1 MLCRKCMVV
10 MKSGT
15 SYEQKKNDNGRGYKR
30 YDECPKCH
38 DKVYNSSLNF
48 QETLVRVSEKRR
60 NK

>member
-1 MLCRKCMVV
+1 MICRVCNVV

-15 SYEQKKNDNGRGYKR
+15 SYEQKNGQNTRKR

-38 DKVYNSSLNF
+38 YRKYDKDFAFHELLLR
-48 QETLVRVSEKRR
+48 EERK